1 MNWTEIRLEEIADFR
16 NGVNFTN
23 DSFGKGIKVIN
34 VADFKDRM
42 YPEYESL
49 GELDGEAKWHKD
61 CFLKEN
67 DIVFVRS
74 NGNKNLIGRSLFIKN
89 LPTNIKVT
97 YSAFSIRLR
106 FKTIED
112 ICPEFYLY
120 LFKSPI
126 FRSIL
131 SQYGNGANISN
142 LNQDI
147 LNNMYIPKPP
157 LPIQQ
162 KIASILSSYDEL
174 IENNKQRIK
183 LLEEMAEVIYK
194 EWFVRLRFP
203 GYENSEIVDGLPKGW
218 ERKPID
224 NFVNIISGYAFKTE
238 SFDSE
243 GIYKLVTI
251 KNVQDGFFV
260 TQTTDYIYELP
271 KNLKEDCKLKDKDI
285 ILSLTGNI
293 GRICMVYGDNYVL
306 NQRVAKLK
314 PIQENYFEFVYLMF
328 RSNFLRA
335 TLENLSNGAAQQ
347 NLSPIEMGKLEF
359 LFPSTEVINKFSEL
373 TKSFFDEIITLN
385 KKNHLLQ
392 ETRDLLLP
400 RLISGKLS
408 VEHLLD
414 ENENLLMVAE
424 PRETY

>member
-23 DSFGKGIKVIN
+23 DSFGTGIKVIN
-34 VADFKDRM
+34 VSDFKDRM

-49 GELDGEAKWHKD
+49 GELDGDAKWHKD

-106 FKTIED
+106 FKKIED

-147 LNNMYIPKPP
+147 LNNMNIPKPP

-183 LLEEMAEVIYK
+183 LLEEMAEEIYK

-203 GYENSEIVDGLPKGW
+203 GYENTKIVDGLPEGW
-218 ERKPID
+218 ENGTIGD
-224 NFVNIISGYAFKTE
+224 LIEFKK
-238 SFDSE
+238 
-243 GIYKLVTI
+243 G
-251 KNVQDGFFV
+251 KN
-260 TQTTDYIYELP
+260 
-271 KNLKEDCKLKDKDI
+271 
-285 ILSLTGNI
+285 
-293 GRICMVYGDNYVL
+293 
-306 NQRVAKLK
+306 
-314 PIQENYFEFVYLMF
+314 
-328 RSNFLRA
+328 
-335 TLENLSNGAAQQ
+335 
-347 NLSPIEMGKLEF
+347 
-359 LFPSTEVINKFSEL
+359 
-373 TKSFFDEIITLN
+373 ITLN
-385 KKNHLLQ
+385 TITEGNVPVVAGGLTPAYYHNVANTISPTITISASGANAGFVNLYYENIWASDCSYLDSNSTDTLFFFYLTLKTRQNEVFFLQKGSAQPHVYPKDVMTLKLLKPSLNLIEKFEELINPFFEEIKILSQKNNLLQ

-408 VEHLLD
+408 VEHLV
-414 ENENLLMVAE
+414 EEELMIAAE
-424 PRETY
+424 PNTEYK